1 MPHLWLMSFDWDGFN
16 KLIARPSPALVS
28 RLVRHIMSLAGRE
41 HRLSVLP
48 RDEAELAAYLK
59 RLLPAEDWYVG
70 KSPAEANAID
80 WIVNDIFDY
89 QTPLKP
95 MKLEPLCNGGATQD
109 VFEIASGMAVL
120 DDSRDTPRSSNI
132 YFRRVKP
139 TSEGDASELAALGA
153 RPFRHG
159 EWEHRDAEE
168 YARLNNPFIYGADA
182 TYLPEYSIH
191 SPEQV
196 DRLRQE
202 LIRAGDRLR
211 TELARVK
218 SKRLRSEA
226 MANFEE
232 ELVGPIERVSDSRR
246 ALRACWDS

>member
-1 MPHLWLMSFDWDGFN
+1 MPHVWMMSFDWDGFN
-16 KLIARPSPALVS
+16 KLIARPSSTLVS
-28 RLVRHIMSLAGRE
+28 RLVRHIRSRAGRE
-41 HRLSVLP
+41 QWVSVLP

-80 WIVNDIFDY
+80 RIVNDIFDY
-89 QTPLKP
+89 QIPLKP
-95 MKLEPLCNGGATQD
+95 MKLEPLCNGGVTQE
-109 VFEIASGMAVL
+109 VFEIATGRAVL
-120 DDSRDTPRSSNI
+120 DDSRDTPRSRDI
-132 YFRRVKP
+132 YIRRVKP
-139 TSEGDASELAALGA
+139 TSEGDASELGALGA

-159 EWEHRDAEE
+159 SWDRRDAEE
-168 YARLNNPFIYGADA
+168 WARLNNPFIHGADA
-182 TYLPEYSIH
+182 TYLPDYSIH

-218 SKRLRSEA
+218 SKRLRSDA

-232 ELVGPIERVSDSRR
+232 DLVGPIERASDSRR
-246 ALRACWDS
+246 AVWACWDY

>member
-1 MPHLWLMSFDWDGFN
+1 MANVWMMSFDWGGFN
-16 KLIARPSPALVS
+16 KLIARPSSALVS
-28 RLVRHIMSLAGRE
+28 RLARHIRSRADRE
-41 HRLSVLP
+41 QRVSVLP

-59 RLLPAEDWYVG
+59 GLLPAEDWYVG
-70 KSPAEANAID
+70 KSPAEANEID
-80 WIVNDIFDY
+80 RIVNDIFDY
-89 QTPLKP
+89 QIPLKP
-95 MKLEPLCNGGATQD
+95 LKLEPLSNGGVTPE
-109 VFEIASGMAVL
+109 VFEIATGRSVF
-120 DDSRDTPRSSNI
+120 DDSRDTPRSSI
-132 YFRRVKP
+132 TYMKRVRP
-139 TSEGDASELAALGA
+139 TSEGDASELGALGA

-159 EWEHRDAEE
+159 TWALRDAEE
-168 YARLNNPFIYGADA
+168 WERLNNPFIYGADA
-182 TYLPEYSIH
+182 TYLPDYSIH

-218 SKRLRSEA
+218 SKRLRSDA

-246 ALRACWDS
+246 AVWACWDY

>member
-1 MPHLWLMSFDWDGFN
+1 MPHVWMMSFDWDGFN
-16 KLIARPSPALVS
+16 KLIARPSAALVS
-28 RLVRHIMSLAGRE
+28 RLVRQIRSRAGRE
-41 HRLSVLP
+41 HWVSVLP
-48 RDEAELAAYLK
+48 HDEAELAAYLK

-80 WIVNDIFDY
+80 RIVNDIFDD
-89 QTPLKP
+89 QIPLKP
-95 MKLEPLCNGGATQD
+95 MKLEPLCNGGVTQE
-109 VFEIASGMAVL
+109 VFEIATGRAVL
-120 DDSRDTPRSSNI
+120 DDSRDTPRSRVI

-139 TSEGDASELAALGA
+139 TSEGDASELGALGA

-159 EWEHRDAEE
+159 SWDHRDPEEWE
-168 YARLNNPFIYGADA
+168 RLNNPFIYGADA
-182 TYLPEYSIH
+182 TYLPDYSIH

-218 SKRLRSEA
+218 SKTLRSDA

-232 ELVGPIERVSDSRR
+232 ELVGPIERASDSRR
-246 ALRACWDS
+246 AVWACWDS